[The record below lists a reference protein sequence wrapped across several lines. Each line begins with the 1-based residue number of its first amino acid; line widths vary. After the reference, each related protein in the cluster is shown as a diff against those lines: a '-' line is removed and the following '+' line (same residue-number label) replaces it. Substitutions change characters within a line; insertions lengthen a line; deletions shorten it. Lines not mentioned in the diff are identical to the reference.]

1 MMGHRMVL
9 RTVVLIAL
17 SLSAASASASH
28 YRLAGS
34 GLFSKAEMAA
44 FTKIGVTSTKALL
57 ERGLSTKARAELSR
71 ATSVSKTRISTLV
84 QQCDLLRISGVGPT
98 IVRLFQDAGYPT
110 TWKLSRAKP
119 GALRQK
125 MAASNARLRLV
136 PEVPDVGLLARWL
149 AVAKGLPRIVKGIK

>member
-1 MMGHRMVL
+1 MVHKTVL
-9 RTVVLIAL
+9 RTVVMIAL
-17 SLSAASASASH
+17 ALVASSASASH

-34 GLFSKAEMAA
+34 GLFSKAEVAA

-57 ERGLSTKARAELSR
+57 ERGLSTRARAELAR
-71 ATSVSKTRISTLV
+71 KTSLSKARISTLV

-110 TWKLSRAKP
+110 TWKLSRANP
-119 GALRQK
+119 GGLRQK
-125 MAASNARLRLV
+125 MAASNARLKLV

-149 AVAKGLPRIVKGIK
+149 NAAKRLPRVLKGIK